1 MGEANPILEAEA
13 QDRNFV
19 TALSRGMKILE
30 VLGQHPDGLSNT
42 ELSRLTE
49 LPKPTIARL
58 THTLIRLGYLR
69 FNKAANTY
77 QVTAKLIGLGAHAA
91 RTVDI
96 AELTLPEL
104 IALRDGPN
112 PGITVSLTEI
122 LGARVVFRNVVQSSQ
137 QNALWMQA
145 GIIAEILETAAGRA
159 MLLASDPLEQ
169 VQLLELIKA
178 NGNVDTEGQFRAAQ
192 EEYAAKGYCTGF
204 RNWRADVNAIA
215 APFRAPGS
223 LKVYA
228 ISVGGPSVYVSEDE
242 LEQTYGPLLKAAVKR
257 FAGQIDV

>member
-1 MGEANPILEAEA
+1 MGEANPILGTDA

-19 TALSRGMKILE
+19 TSLSRGIKILE
-30 VLGQHPDGLSNT
+30 ALGQHPDGLSNT

-69 FNKAANTY
+69 FNKTANTY
-77 QVTAKLIGLGAHAA
+77 KVTAKLMGLGAHAA
-91 RTVDI
+91 RTVDM

-122 LGARVVFRNVVQSSQ
+122 LGARVVFRKVVQSKQ

-145 GIIAEILETAAGRA
+145 GIIADILETAAGRA

-169 VQLLELIKA
+169 VQLLELIKT
-178 NGNVDTEGQFRAAQ
+178 NGTADAEDQFRVAQ
-192 EEYAAKGYCTGF
+192 SEYSAKGYCTGF

-215 APFRAPGS
+215 ASFRAPGGM
-223 LKVYA
+223 KVYA
-228 ISVGGPSVYVSEDE
+228 ISVGGPSVFVGEDE
-242 LEQTYGPLLKAAVKR
+242 LERVYAPLLTAAVKR
-257 FAGQIDV
+257 IAGQIDV